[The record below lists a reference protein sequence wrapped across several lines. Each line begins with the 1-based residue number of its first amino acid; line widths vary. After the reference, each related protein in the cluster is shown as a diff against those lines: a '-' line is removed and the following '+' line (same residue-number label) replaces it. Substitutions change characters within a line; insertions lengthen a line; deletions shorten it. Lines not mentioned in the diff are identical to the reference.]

1 MSRITTL
8 ALVVA
13 IHLALVAALLS
24 YTPVR
29 KALGLNQV
37 LMIDFIRPPQPPV
50 PEPQEIPK
58 PKEMKVVKR
67 APEPVKPLPL
77 LALASDAPT
86 PAVIALQPEPS
97 KAAPPVEA
105 VPLPA
110 PPAPRVAPPAAP
122 MTITGVQYL
131 RPPQPQYPAL
141 SKRRGEEGRVVLR
154 VLVNSQGQPERAEVQ
169 TGSGSERLDD
179 AARRAALLAL
189 FKPHIENGRPVTV
202 WAIVPILFSLEG

>member
-1 MSRITTL
+1 
-8 ALVVA
+8 
-13 IHLALVAALLS
+13 
-24 YTPVR
+24 
-29 KALGLNQV
+29 
-37 LMIDFIRPPQPPV
+37 
-50 PEPQEIPK
+50 
-58 PKEMKVVKR
+58 
-67 APEPVKPLPL
+67 
-77 LALASDAPT
+77 
-86 PAVIALQPEPS
+86 
-97 KAAPPVEA
+97 
-105 VPLPA
+105 
-110 PPAPRVAPPAAP
+110 